1 MRIRKGNVELDINK
15 DFVQSYINQG
25 YDVIDDK
32 GNILTAGNAAY
43 DIDLPKK
50 YNQAQKEISRLKE
63 EIIQLRN
70 QIVNLELIAKEKPTK
85 STKKS

>member
-1 MRIRKGNVELDINK
+1 MRIRKGNVELDIDK
-15 DFVQSYINQG
+15 DFAQSYINQG

-50 YNQAQKEISRLKE
+50 YHQAQKEISQLKE